1 MASKQVLLEPQT
13 SETFASKRNRLP
25 KIRMKITNMF
35 LRTKISKL
43 LKVEHNLCSVVRFR
57 CVLVESESTSE
68 PSNLRRR
75 NDVYRRDTPSGTLHF
90 NDGRL
95 ATENKSISD
104 ILRAF
109 FILKLCRI
117 DTLVDNGE
125 KVCSTS
131 VSNSGNFTLYRTL
144 V

>member
-1 MASKQVLLEPQT
+1 
-13 SETFASKRNRLP
+13 
-25 KIRMKITNMF
+25 MKITNMF
-35 LRTKISKL
+35 LRTKITKL

-57 CVLVESESTSE
+57 CVLVESQSTSE
-68 PSNLRRR
+68 PSNLERR
-75 NDVYRRDTPSGTLHF
+75 NDVYKRDTPRDKLHF

-117 DTLVDNGE
+117 NTLVDNGE
-125 KVCSTS
+125 KVCTIS
-131 VSNSGNFTLYRTL
+131 VGNSGNFTLYRTL